1 MTPIWAPYGRA
12 YTFRAPI
19 VGNSTTNFSN
29 TWTATA
35 GTVKIVLDGGAGANV
50 ATLPNIVSS
59 QYVYNW
65 YLSASEMQAD
75 EVIIQTVD
83 RTNVSD
89 QMFRIITLPDGALRS
104 RNVGSNAAANATTVV
119 LDSGANGATD
129 NIYNGAIFTIIAG
142 DGTGQNR
149 VVTAYNSS
157 TKTVTIDT
165 GLVYAVTASG
175 NNASTYALY
184 PQAIIGLSNANV
196 QTSVVAALTTYGT
209 STLTSANVQ
218 TAVTTSL
225 TSYGT
230 STLTSANV
238 TAAVPTVSQI
248 STQILDTEVIETGY
262 SVRKG
267 LRAMSAMLAGYRSGI
282 STTSEVYYSLGN
294 SSVARVTFAF
304 PSSTNAN
311 STSVT
316 LSL

>member
-19 VGNSTTNFSN
+19 VGANTTNFSN

-89 QMFRIITLPDGALRS
+89 QMFRVITFPDGALRS

-149 VVTAYNSS
+149 VVTAYNAS

-165 GLVYAVTASG
+165 GLVFAVTASG

-196 QTSVVAALTTYGT
+196 QTAVVAGLTTYGT
-209 STLTSANVQ
+209 STLTSANV
-218 TAVTTSL
+218 TS
-225 TSYGT
+225 
-230 STLTSANV
+230 
-238 TAAVPTVSQI
+238 AVPTVSQI
-248 STQILDTEVIETGY
+248 STQVLDTEVIETGY

-282 STTSEVYYSLGN
+282 NTTSEVYYSLGN

>member
-12 YTFRAPI
+12 YIFRAPI
-19 VGNSTTNFSN
+19 VGANTTNFSN

-50 ATLPNIVSS
+50 TTLPNIVSS

-89 QMFRIITLPDGALRS
+89 QMFRIITLPNGALRS
-104 RNVGSNAAANATTVV
+104 RNVGSNAASNATTVV

-129 NIYNGAIFTIIAG
+129 NIYNGAIFTILAG

-184 PQAIIGLSNANV
+184 PQGIIGLSNANV
-196 QTSVVAALTTYGT
+196 QTAVVAGLTTYGT
-209 STLTSANVQ
+209 STLTA
-218 TAVTTSL
+218 
-225 TSYGT
+225 
-230 STLTSANV
+230 ANV
-238 TAAVPTVSQI
+238 TSAVPNVSQI
-248 STQILDTEVIETGY
+248 SAQVLDTETIETGI
-262 SVRKG
+262 SVRKAI
-267 LRAMSAMLAGYRSGI
+267 RAQSAMLAGYRSGI
-282 STTSEVYYSLGN
+282 NTATEVYYALGN

>member
-19 VGNSTTNFSN
+19 VGANTTNFSN

-75 EVIIQTVD
+75 EVIIQATD
-83 RTNVSD
+83 RNNVSD
-89 QMFRIITLPDGALRS
+89 QMFRIITFPDGALRS
-104 RNVGSNAAANATTVV
+104 RNVGANAAANATTVV

-196 QTSVVAALTTYGT
+196 QTSVVAALTTYG
-209 STLTSANVQ
+209 A
-218 TAVTTSL
+218 
-225 TSYGT
+225 

-248 STQILDTEVIETGY
+248 SAQILDTEVIETGY

-267 LRAMSAMLAGYRSGI
+267 LRAMGAMLGGYRSGI
-282 STTSEVYYSLGN
+282 NTTSEVYYALGN

>member
-1 MTPIWAPYGRA
+1 MTPIWAPYGRS

-19 VGNSTTNFSN
+19 VGANTTNFSN

-50 ATLPNIVSS
+50 TTLPNVVAS

-65 YLSASEMQAD
+65 YLSAAEMQAD

-89 QMFRIITLPDGALRS
+89 QMFRVITFPDGALRS

-119 LDSGANGATD
+119 LDAGANGVTD
-129 NIYNGAIFTIIAG
+129 NIYNGAIFTILAG

-149 VVTAYNSS
+149 VVTAYNAS

-165 GLVYAVTASG
+165 GLVYQVTASG
-175 NNASTYALY
+175 NNVSTYALY

-196 QTSVVAALTTYGT
+196 QTSVVAALTTYG
-209 STLTSANVQ
+209 A
-218 TAVTTSL
+218 
-225 TSYGT
+225 

-238 TAAVPTVSQI
+238 TSAVPTVSQI
-248 STQILDTEVIETGY
+248 SAQILDTEVIETSY

-282 STTSEVYYSLGN
+282 NTTSEVYYSLGN